1 MSDKCFYTTGE
12 IAKMAG
18 VTLRTIRYYD
28 SKGIL
33 KPSHRN
39 SSGHRLYTE
48 SDFTKLKKI
57 LALKYLGLSLDEV
70 MSTEINNF
78 KKDDMVKS
86 LKLQK
91 NILKNKINHMKT
103 VLYAIETAE
112 DSIESD
118 ENLDWNKTVDIIKIL
133 EDEKELLQQY
143 VDSSNLNASVKLQDR
158 YSSNEHGWYK
168 WTFSKLKLD
177 REYKILEIGC
187 GNGALWSK
195 NIEYL
200 NNDLDITLTEV
211 CEDMIKDAQKNLIH
225 HKDKFN
231 FQIADPNNIPFED
244 ESFDIV
250 IANHIL
256 FYMKDL
262 DQVLSEINRV
272 LKVGGHFY
280 CSTIDSNN
288 MKELE
293 ELMLGFSNNIHISEE
308 KLSSK
313 FGLKNGEGILKNYFS
328 EVNKHLYEDKL
339 IVNDTEGILE
349 YIYSIPGNILEVVE
363 TKKKEF
369 EAYVDKNIKD
379 NGAILITNR
388 SGLFESRKMSV
399 NY

>member
-1 MSDKCFYTTGE
+1 MNEKRFYTTGE

-18 VTLRTIRYYD
+18 VTIRTIRYYD

-48 SDFTKLKKI
+48 KDFIKLKKI

-70 MSTEINNF
+70 MNTEINDF
-78 KKDDMVKS
+78 KKDDIVKS

-103 VLYAIETAE
+103 VLSAIETAE
-112 DSIESD
+112 FSIENED
-118 ENLDWNKTVDIIKIL
+118 DLDWNKTVDIIKIL

-143 VDSSNLNASVKLQDR
+143 VDLSNLNASVKLQDQF
-158 YSSNEHGWYK
+158 SSNEYGWYK
-168 WTFSKLKLD
+168 WTFSKLKLEK
-177 REYKILEIGC
+177 EYKILEIGC

-195 NIEYL
+195 NIDFLYD
-200 NNDLDITLTEV
+200 DLDITLTEV
-211 CEDMIKDAQKNLIH
+211 CEDMINDAKKNLKH
-225 HKDKFN
+225 HKEKFN

-262 DQVLSEINRV
+262 DTVLSEIKRV
-272 LKVGGHFY
+272 LKKGGHFY
-280 CSTIDSNN
+280 CSTIDSSN

-293 ELMLGFSNNIHISEE
+293 ELMLGFSSHIKISEE
-308 KLSSK
+308 KLSKK
-313 FGLKNGEGILKNYFS
+313 FGLQNGEGILENYFTK
-328 EVNKHLYEDKL
+328 VDKHLYEDKL

-369 EAYVDKNIKD
+369 ENYVDKNIQQ
-379 NGAILITNR
+379 NGSILITSR
-388 SGLFESRKMSV
+388 SGLFESMKL
-399 NY
+399 